1 MWSMPII
8 LAGSGLQNGGS
19 NYNEQIDLSNNSVEG
34 GLQNEDGNNSKL
46 QANTLGV
53 DNNRTSCEIAILG
66 KLEMDVEMGIVK
78 TRITRFY
85 LQNRANNRNIN

>member
-1 MWSMPII
+1 MLSARLEVDCKMEVVTTT
-8 LAGSGLQNGGS
+8 SRS
-19 NYNEQIDLSNNSVEG
+19 TSSNNSVEG
-34 GLQNEDGNNSKL
+34 GLQNKDGNNSKL